1 MQCIQLG
8 LQLSRPHKKENKMG
22 FRRRSTGET
31 TPAVEPKKTATKGK
45 SNYNK
50 MGAILEKKDGGVYL
64 KLDETFDIAGLT
76 YNGKPVKSLQIEDPT
91 AKFDRMV
98 ASGKMTEAD
107 ADEKAAK
114 VPSYV
119 LFEVQ
124 VVVE

>member
-1 MQCIQLG
+1 
-8 LQLSRPHKKENKMG
+8 MG

-45 SNYNK
+45 SNFNK

-64 KLDETFDIAGLT
+64 KLDADFDITRLT
-76 YNGKPVKSLQIEDPT
+76 LDGKPVKSFQIEDPT

>member
-1 MQCIQLG
+1 
-8 LQLSRPHKKENKMG
+8 MG

-64 KLDETFDIAGLT
+64 KLDDKFDIAGLT

-91 AKFDRMV
+91 AKYDRMV
-98 ASGKMTEAD
+98 ASGKMTEAE
-107 ADEKAAK
+107 ADEAASK
-114 VPSYV
+114 IKSFV

>member
-1 MQCIQLG
+1 
-8 LQLSRPHKKENKMG
+8 MG

-64 KLDETFDIAGLT
+64 KLDAEFDITRLT
-76 YNGKPVKSLQIEDPT
+76 LDGKPVKSFQIEDPT

-98 ASGKMTEAD
+98 ASGKMSEAD

>member
-1 MQCIQLG
+1 
-8 LQLSRPHKKENKMG
+8 MG

-31 TPAVEPKKTATKGK
+31 TPVVETKQK
-45 SNYNK
+45 SLTRTNSKFNK

-64 KLDETFDIAGLT
+64 KLDSEFDISRLT
-76 YNGKPVKSLQIEDPT
+76 LDGKPVRSLQIEDPT

-98 ASGKMTEAD
+98 ASGKMTEAE
-107 ADEKAAK
+107 ADEKASK

-124 VVVE
+124 LQTE